1 MALFLK
7 ILWDYRKAALYTLL
21 AITLCV
27 MAWRVAE
34 WRQAF
39 KELDSVKAQLVNE
52 RACAVNSECHK
63 RAATLAEQAR
73 QEAALKAQ
81 DALEAAEKA
90 EAKARADAAA
100 WRKRYEAALRDDPDC
115 ADWARRPIQCPL

>member
-7 ILWDYRKAALYTLL
+7 LLWDYRKVVLWVVLLVTLALL
-21 AITLCV
+21 
-27 MAWRVAE
+27 AWRVSVWHKSHQELGRVKEQLAAE
-34 WRQAF
+34 
-39 KELDSVKAQLVNE
+39 LSCDLS
-52 RACAVNSECHK
+52 SECHK

-81 DALEAAEKA
+81 DALQAAERA
-90 EAKARADAAA
+90 EAKARAEASA

-115 ADWARRPIQCPL
+115 ADWASHKIACPL